1 MKRVYVQLQADLALL
16 EAKIKELGDVVLV
29 IFDPISS
36 YFGKTDTYRNTEVRA
51 ALEPIVDM
59 AGSHDVVVIG
69 NTHLAK
75 ERRGSATARVLD
87 SVAMTA
93 TVRAVYMVIE
103 DANEPDRRSFVPSRR
118 NWGRASTACRS
129 GSS

>member
-1 MKRVYVQLQADLALL
+1 MKRGRRTFNLQADLALL

-75 ERRGSATARVLD
+75 GAKGQRHCEGAR
-87 SVAMTA
+87 
-93 TVRAVYMVIE
+93 
-103 DANEPDRRSFVPSRR
+103 
-118 NWGRASTACRS
+118 
-129 GSS
+129 